1 MVGTAPS
8 ALGGGDPAGE
18 TGAGEDSVSLKI
30 QYSVA
35 HCDVLSGGY
44 NTMLI
49 NTVFGGY
56 ANLRATALLRT
67 KHVQTD

>member
-1 MVGTAPS
+1 MGTAPS

-18 TGAGEDSVSLKI
+18 TGADEDSVCFKKI